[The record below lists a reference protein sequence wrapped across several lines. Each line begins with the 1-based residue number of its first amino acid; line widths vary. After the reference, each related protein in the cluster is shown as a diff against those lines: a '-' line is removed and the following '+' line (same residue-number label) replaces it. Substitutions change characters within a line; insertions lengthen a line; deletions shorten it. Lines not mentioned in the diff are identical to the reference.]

1 MMDIINKIDT
11 TWTNKTSWPNQTYL
25 NSIENKLFELKI
37 TDTSFDSIKLNIK
50 QTQQNSAQPNL
61 TQTN

>member
-11 TWTNKTSWPNQTYL
+11 TWTNKTNCPNQTYL